1 MDFNREE
8 PFAGAFT
15 DQPDLRDPHQP
26 VAAQGD
32 AVTLLLGTL
41 VRTWGELER
50 SAMDKL
56 AQLRSAA
63 GDMRLI
69 GGRSRPSLGMLLA
82 ELRALV
88 SIRDRHDRNT
98 LVEIAEIETGIQR
111 ATQFHQLVIDGFRAA
126 EADVLLCRD
135 ARNAERRVRVDDVR
149 SEIRELQTIT
159 SRLWAI

>member
-1 MDFNREE
+1 MNLDREE
-8 PFAGAFT
+8 PPFIGIG
-15 DQPDLRDPHQP
+15 DQPDVSAPSQPDPDG
-26 VAAQGD
+26 GD
-32 AVTLLLGTL
+32 AITLLLGTL

-50 SAMDKL
+50 AAMEKL
-56 AQLRSAA
+56 SQLRSAA

-98 LVEIAEIETGIQR
+98 LVEIAEIETSIQR
-111 ATQFHQLVIDGFRAA
+111 ASQFHHLVIDGFRAA

-135 ARNAERRVRVDDVR
+135 ARNAERRIRVADVR
-149 SEIRELQTIT
+149 SEICELESIT
-159 SRLWAI
+159 SRLCAI